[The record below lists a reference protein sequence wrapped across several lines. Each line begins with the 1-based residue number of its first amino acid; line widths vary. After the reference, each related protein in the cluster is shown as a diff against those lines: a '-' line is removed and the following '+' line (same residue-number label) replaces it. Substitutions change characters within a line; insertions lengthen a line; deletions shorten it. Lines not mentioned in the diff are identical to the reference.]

1 MVIEWLKFRVPE
13 SLREAFIR
21 KDEEVWTQEMQK
33 FPGFLGKEIWIDP
46 DASEVMLVIRWK
58 NQQAW
63 EAVPKA
69 KIAQLE
75 KQMEELTMPLI
86 ESRHYQVRKFS
97 H

>member
-1 MVIEWLKFRVPE
+1 VVIEWLKFRVPE

-21 KDEEVWTQEMQK
+21 
-33 FPGFLGKEIWIDP
+33 IWIDP